1 MRPARL
7 IRLLKRPPN
16 VHDAR
21 AAWWAWRALR
31 DTRAQLKAGAVR
43 NVRVPAAPPLPQ
55 SAGRAVRLVLS
66 REDPSCLERSLVL
79 QRWLLAHG
87 VARDVVIGTSG
98 NASKE
103 FTAHAWLDGE
113 GVPADAPVYVEMMRL
128 AP

>member
-7 IRLLKRPPN
+7 IRLMRRPPT

-31 DTRAQLKAGAVR
+31 ATRAQLSAGAVR
-43 NVRVPAAPPLPQ
+43 NVRVPAAPLVPQ
-55 SAGRAVRLVLS
+55 TAGRAVRLVLS
-66 REDPSCLERSLVL
+66 REEPSCLERSLVL
-79 QRWLLAHG
+79 QRWLLAQG

-98 NASKE
+98 NASKQ

-113 GVPADAPVYVEMMRL
+113 HVPEARGYVEMIRL